1 MPYLSEAPE
10 HWWRPLKRR
19 KLNTSYDMA
28 RNFDEGAAHAHGT
41 QTLGAQQDERD
52 ESPSS
57 DPGEKQEIRTSNR
70 EEFIQCLKRGQRTT
84 WVPKPNFQALCAEAD
99 EQAHATTPRFQG
111 RRDIEESRLKKGK
124 QGAEPDNDIVRP
136 STPPVTIERPR
147 SALHA
152 GDFHHSQAR
161 HTTSL
166 QVSTD
171 DRLAK
176 DLVDSPG
183 DPASPPRSWTSSRSQ
198 RTISDSNNI
207 TQTSLDSRR
216 RSRAP
221 SLGSSLSSSFVMR
234 VPTSP
239 LVNAISNPGLE
250 PCEGDIVPL
259 HNQADDRARRRRT
272 LPSHAFA
279 QLRMS
284 PLNGSD
290 EVPVPMLR
298 REASAPHQ
306 THQSR
311 RSLNSFTYQPASTS
325 QSIFPSRQRRL
336 SHASDISPLQ
346 RTSMVGSFE
355 ESILRGRM
363 STAPS
368 RPLDFLAEIGVM
380 GKGECSPKLKCP
392 AHAKIPFP
400 AVFYNYPSTGGPRSI
415 SDDNPSPYV
424 GTIDLCHNLKPVEQP
439 RSRQRRGTPN
449 DPEALIAELTGPEN
463 TSIGKAL
470 AARGSRQA
478 SADADGLGHDIGG
491 AYRVPQQ
498 GQLQVIIKN
507 PNNTAV
513 KLFLIPYDLEGMLAG
528 TKTFVRQRS
537 FSSGPAVENILSNQP
552 IQDPLSGKQILRY
565 LIHLKFCCPTKGRY
579 YLYDTMRLVF
589 ANRVPD
595 GKEKLRNEIQLP
607 EPRYSPFVPG
617 QSSSRRQSLSTG
629 TAPSTDPFGSYSS
642 TPSTP
647 SVLYDLADGI
657 STSTRRHDIA
667 SSPIPFHL
675 SKTSTD
681 ELHGNLTA
689 DKVEREVEGGATDKS
704 GNDTPRPLSPEVYG
718 FDKSGMSQ
726 RGSPVPWGSR
736 DLAGLRSPSPAPPA
750 HGSGI
755 LSQKLRQLD
764 RTKQACNNASDA
776 ASDVASKASGCQ

>member
-1 MPYLSEAPE
+1 MPYLSEAPD
-10 HWWRPLKRR
+10 HWWRPSKRR
-19 KLNTSYDMA
+19 KTNTSPNMA
-28 RNFDEGAAHAHGT
+28 RNADRATVDSQGT
-41 QTLGAQQDERD
+41 QTSDSHRD
-52 ESPSS
+52 DRDRSPSS
-57 DPGEKQEIRTSNR
+57 DLGEKQEIRTSDR
-70 EEFIQCLKRGQRTT
+70 EEFIQCVKRGQRTT

-99 EQAHATTPRFQG
+99 EQAQATTRRFQG
-111 RRDIEESRLKKGK
+111 SGDVEGSSNNKKKQIEE
-124 QGAEPDNDIVRP
+124 PTNDTTRP

-147 SALHA
+147 SALHS
-152 GDFHHSQAR
+152 GDFHHIQAR
-161 HTTSL
+161 HTTPL
-166 QVSTD
+166 QVSTND
-171 DRLAK
+171 HFAR
-176 DLVDSPG
+176 DLDDSPQS
-183 DPASPPRSWTSSRSQ
+183 PSSSSLTWASPRFQ

-207 TQTSLDSRR
+207 NQTPWDSRR

-239 LVNAISNPGLE
+239 LVNAISTPGLDSS
-250 PCEGDIVPL
+250 EGDMVSL
-259 HNQADDRARRRRT
+259 HNPIDDRARRRRT

-284 PLNGSD
+284 PLNGSA
-290 EVPVPMLR
+290 EVPVPTLR
-298 REASAPHQ
+298 REVSAPHQ

-325 QSIFPSRQRRL
+325 QSVFPSRQRRL
-336 SHASDISPLQ
+336 SYAADMSPLQ

-380 GKGECSPKLKCP
+380 GKGDCPAKLKCP

-424 GTIDLCHNLKPVEQP
+424 GTIDLSQHLSPVEQP
-439 RSRQRRGTPN
+439 KRRKGSNSPN
-449 DPEALIAELTGPEN
+449 DPEAYIAELTSPEN
-463 TSIGKAL
+463 TPIGKAL
-470 AARGSRQA
+470 AARDSSRS
-478 SADADGLGHDIGG
+478 SAGADGLRSSIGG

-537 FSSGPAVENILSNQP
+537 FSSGPAVENVLSNKP

-565 LIHLKFCCPTKGRY
+565 LIHLKFCCPVKGRY
-579 YLYDTMRLVF
+579 YLYDTMRVVF

-595 GKEKLRNEIQLP
+595 GKEKLRNEVQLP
-607 EPRYSPFVPG
+607 EPRYTSFVPG
-617 QSSSRRQSLSTG
+617 QSTRDAR
-629 TAPSTDPFGSYSS
+629 A
-642 TPSTP
+642 
-647 SVLYDLADGI
+647 SVLVLRRLLGLLDHTQVHPV
-657 STSTRRHDIA
+657 SCTSW
-667 SSPIPFHL
+667 
-675 SKTSTD
+675 
-681 ELHGNLTA
+681 LTA
-689 DKVEREVEGGATDKS
+689 FR
-704 GNDTPRPLSPEVYG
+704 
-718 FDKSGMSQ
+718 
-726 RGSPVPWGSR
+726 
-736 DLAGLRSPSPAPPA
+736 
-750 HGSGI
+750 
-755 LSQKLRQLD
+755 
-764 RTKQACNNASDA
+764 
-776 ASDVASKASGCQ
+776 

>member
-1 MPYLSEAPE
+1 
-10 HWWRPLKRR
+10 
-19 KLNTSYDMA
+19 MA
-28 RNFDEGAAHAHGT
+28 RNFDEGAAHVHGT
-41 QTLGAQQDERD
+41 QALNTHKDDGD
-52 ESPSS
+52 ESSSS
-57 DPGEKQEIRTSNR
+57 DLGEKQEIRTSDR

-111 RRDIEESRLKKGK
+111 RRDIEESRMRKGK
-124 QGAEPDNDIVRP
+124 PVEEPDSDIVRP
-136 STPPVTIERPR
+136 STPPVKIERPR

-152 GDFHHSQAR
+152 GDFHHIQA
-161 HTTSL
+161 HNTTPL
-166 QVSTD
+166 QISTD
-171 DRLAK
+171 DNLAK
-176 DLVDSPG
+176 DLDDSPG
-183 DPASPPRSWTSSRSQ
+183 GSDSAAQSWISSRFQ

-207 TQTSLDSRR
+207 TQPTSDPRR

-239 LVNAISNPGLE
+239 LVNAISNAGLDPSE
-250 PCEGDIVPL
+250 SEIVPL
-259 HNQADDRARRRRT
+259 YNQADDRARRRRT

-279 QLRMS
+279 QLRTS

-290 EVPVPMLR
+290 EVPVPILR

-325 QSIFPSRQRRL
+325 QSIFPSRRRRL

-380 GKGECSPKLKCP
+380 GKGDCPPKLKCP

-424 GTIDLCHNLKPVEQP
+424 GTIDLSHNLKPVEQP
-439 RSRQRRGTPN
+439 RSRQRRSTPN
-449 DPEALIAELTGPEN
+449 DPEALIAELTSPAN

-478 SADADGLGHDIGG
+478 SADADGSRYNIGG
-491 AYRVPQQ
+491 AYRVPQK

-565 LIHLKFCCPTKGRY
+565 LIHLKFCCPAKGRY

-607 EPRYSPFVPG
+607 EPRYSSFVPG
-617 QSSSRRQSLSTG
+617 QSISRRQSFSVG
-629 TAPSTDPFGSYSS
+629 TAPSTDPFGSYSG
-642 TPSTP
+642 TP
-647 SVLYDLADGI
+647 SVLYDLGDDI
-657 STSTRRHDIA
+657 PTSAHRQDIA

-675 SKTSTD
+675 LKTSTD
-681 ELHGNLTA
+681 ELHRSPKA
-689 DKVEREVEGGATDKS
+689 DEIERDVEGSTTDRS
-704 GNDTPRPLSPEVYG
+704 GDDTPRPLSPEVYG
-718 FDKSGMSQ
+718 FDKSSISQ

-736 DLAGLRSPSPAPPA
+736 DLAGFRSPSPAPPA
-750 HGSGI
+750 HGIGI

-776 ASDVASKASGCQ
+776 ASDIAGKASGCQ